1 MEAMMERANSGKKR
15 KAVTRDVEEDPA
27 NVSGDG
33 ADLGNLDGTLRE
45 DDSQSEDESDVED
58 LDSEDIEDLEEDD
71 SIASDEVPSD
81 GEDHSGLKKTKSTAA
96 STKIAR
102 SDADPKESDDE
113 PSYRIEK
120 GANGTDRYVYDE
132 IDPDDDSEYSVGDD
146 AQNTIGN
153 IPLSF
158 YDTYPHIGYN
168 INGKKVMRPAKGEAL
183 DALLNSIDV
192 PKGWTGLTD
201 PNTGLPLALSQQ
213 ELQLLRR
220 VQMNEAGEEGYNPYE
235 PMVEYFTRKTE
246 IMPLNAAPEPKR
258 RFVPSKHEA
267 KRVMKIVRAIR
278 EGRILPYKPPQEED
292 EEEGVQ
298 NYDIWADEAP
308 RPDHAMH
315 MPAPKLP
322 PPGFDESYHPPPEYL
337 PDSKEKKAWEEQDP
351 EDREKEYLPSDH
363 AALRKVPGYGQF
375 LEERF
380 ERCLDLYLAP
390 RVRRSKLNID
400 PESLLPKLPSP
411 EELKPFPSSCA
422 TLYRT
427 AKSRVRSVAI
437 DPSGLYVASGGDDG
451 CVRLWELITGREIWV
466 CRLGSDN
473 PVNVVR
479 WRPTKDTLILA
490 VAAGEHI
497 HFCIPPDLDP
507 EREDYSHTTLNA
519 GFGYAA
525 DSSTAASKPKVS
537 LAWSR
542 PPPALSNQ
550 GVHISI
556 ALPPSHTVKSLSF
569 HASGNHLVT
578 VCPNPALPTKTAIAI
593 HTLSKHQ
600 TQHPFARRLKGGGSP
615 QTAHFHHSAP
625 ILFAANQRVIRS
637 YNLQTQSL
645 LKIITPGA
653 RWISSFAIHP
663 HSPSISG
670 SDNLLVTSYDR
681 KLLWMDL
688 DLSPHPYKTL
698 RYHSKAIRTAKF
710 HPSASY
716 PLFADGSDDG
726 TVQVFH
732 GAVSGDMMRNTAIVP
747 LKVLKGHRVSG
758 GLGVLDLDW
767 HPSLPWLVSAGGDG
781 TGRLW
786 V

>member
-1 MEAMMERANSGKKR
+1 MFR
-15 KAVTRDVEEDPA
+15 KVD
-27 NVSGDG
+27 
-33 ADLGNLDGTLRE
+33 
-45 DDSQSEDESDVED
+45 SDVEG
-58 LDSEDIEDLEEDD
+58 LDSDDIEELEEDE

-81 GEDHSGLKKTKSTAA
+81 REVESELKQVTPTTTPKVAK
-96 STKIAR
+96 
-102 SDADPKESDDE
+102 SDANPEESDDE
-113 PSYRIEK
+113 PNYKIEK
-120 GANGTDRYVYDE
+120 DANGNDRYVYNE
-132 IDPDDDSEYSVGDD
+132 IDPDDDSEYSADD
-146 AQNTIGN
+146 EAQNTIGD

-158 YDTYPHIGYN
+158 YDSYPHIGYN
-168 INGKKVMRPAKGEAL
+168 INGKKIMRPAKGEAL
-183 DALLNSIDV
+183 DALLDSIDV

-220 VQMNEAGEEGYNPYE
+220 VQMNETGEEGYNPYE
-235 PMVEYFTRKTE
+235 PTIEYFTSNME

-278 EGRILPYKPPQEED
+278 EGRILPYKPPQHEEED
-292 EEEGVQ
+292 EGIQ
-298 NYDIWADEAP
+298 KYDIWADEAP

-337 PDSKEKKAWEEQDP
+337 PDSKEEKLWQAQDP
-351 EDREKEYLPSDH
+351 EDREKDYLPTDH
-363 AALRKVPGYGQF
+363 EALRKVPGYGHF

-411 EELKPFPSSCA
+411 EELKPFPSSCS

-427 AKSRVRSVAI
+427 PKSRVRSVAV

-451 CVRLWELITGREIWV
+451 RIRLWELITGREIWV
-466 CRLGSDN
+466 CNLGADTA
-473 PVNVVR
+473 VNVVR

-490 VAAGEHI
+490 VAAGESI
-497 HFCIPPDLDP
+497 HFCIPPDLNP
-507 EREDYSHTTLNA
+507 EREAHSHAVLDA

-525 DSSTAASKPKVS
+525 DSSTGASKPKVS
-537 LAWSR
+537 TQWTRSSTSL
-542 PPPALSNQ
+542 LNQ
-550 GVHISI
+550 GVHVSI
-556 ALPPSHTVKSLSF
+556 TLPPSHTVKSLSF

-578 VCPNPALPTKTAIAI
+578 VCPNPALPAKTAVAI
-593 HTLSKHQ
+593 HTLSKHL
-600 TQHPFARRLKGGGSP
+600 TQHPFTRRLKGGGPP
-615 QTAHFHHSAP
+615 QTAHFHPTQP

-637 YNLQTQSL
+637 YNLSTQSL

-653 RWISSFAIHP
+653 RWISSFSIHP
-663 HSPSISG
+663 GSHSISG
-670 SDNLLVTSYDR
+670 SDNLLVSSFDR
-681 KLLWMDL
+681 RLLWMDL

-698 RYHSKAIRTAKF
+698 RYHTKAIRVAKF
-710 HPSASY
+710 HPSGAY

-726 TVQVFH
+726 TLQVFH
-732 GAVSGDMMRNTAIVP
+732 GQVSGDMMRNTSIVP
-747 LKVLKGHRVSG
+747 LKVLKGHRIGNG

-767 HPSLPWLVSAGGDG
+767 HPTLPWLVSGGGDG